1 MAGHRKWGEIRKK
14 AAPETLQRARTKT
27 ERILAALELTAL
39 RQARGLT
46 QEELA
51 ERLGVRQTHVSRME
65 RRVDMRVS
73 TLRDVIEAMGGEL
86 VLTAHFPDGD
96 FRIDHF
102 AGTGAS

>member
-1 MAGHRKWGEIRKK
+1 MAGHKSGARSGKRHLPKTQ
-14 AAPETLQRARTKT
+14 ARARSKT
-27 ERILAALELTAL
+27 ERLLAALELSAL

-51 ERLGVRQTHVSRME
+51 DRLGVRQTHVSRME
-65 RRVDMRVS
+65 RRVDMHIS

-96 FRIDHF
+96 IRIDQF
-102 AGTGAS
+102 NGAAG

>member
-1 MAGHRKWGEIRKK
+1 MAGRKKWSEIRKK
-14 AAPETLQRARTKT
+14 AAPETLQRARAKT
-27 ERILAALELTAL
+27 ERMLAALELTAL

-51 ERLGVRQTHVSRME
+51 DRLGVRQTHVSRME
-65 RRVDMRVS
+65 RRIDMHVS

-96 FRIDHF
+96 FRIDQF
-102 AGTGAS
+102 DGAGD